1 MSFVWCDIDQR
12 ALCDNAR
19 LFRRLVG
26 DHVIL
31 AMTVKANGYGHGLL
45 ESAAAFLEGG
55 ADWLSVHSIEDAE
68 ALRAAGIEVP
78 IYIMGPIELAA
89 LARADGLDLRM
100 VVYNEETVERLIEL
114 EVDARLHIK
123 IETGNHR
130 QGISADEALRLA
142 VRISSGHAGLKLE
155 GICSH
160 FANIEDTTDH
170 RYARKQLSI
179 FQDAVERLASN
190 GHRIPI
196 RHLSNSAATLLWP
209 DQQLDLVR
217 VGISG
222 YGLWP
227 SKETQIA
234 ASLAGRGDLS
244 LTPAMHWKTR
254 IAQIKIVPAGEFI
267 GYGCTFMTSHIS
279 KIAILP
285 VGYHDGLDRGL
296 SNLGHVLC
304 RGQRAPIRGR
314 VCMNMTMV
322 DVTDIAEVALEDEVV
337 LLGQQGDEVITAEQ
351 HASWSGSINY
361 EVVSRIASHLP
372 RRPFLGG
379 KKENA
384 AAPYRPP
391 QGGELK
397 V

>member
-1 MSFVWCDIDQR
+1 
-12 ALCDNAR
+12 
-19 LFRRLVG
+19 
-26 DHVIL
+26 
-31 AMTVKANGYGHGLL
+31 
-45 ESAAAFLEGG
+45 
-55 ADWLSVHSIEDAE
+55 
-68 ALRAAGIEVP
+68 
-78 IYIMGPIELAA
+78 
-89 LARADGLDLRM
+89 
-100 VVYNEETVERLIEL
+100 
-114 EVDARLHIK
+114 
-123 IETGNHR
+123 
-130 QGISADEALRLA
+130 
-142 VRISSGHAGLKLE
+142 
-155 GICSH
+155 
-160 FANIEDTTDH
+160 
-170 RYARKQLSI
+170 
-179 FQDAVERLASN
+179 
-190 GHRIPI
+190 
-196 RHLSNSAATLLWP
+196 
-209 DQQLDLVR
+209 
-217 VGISG
+217 
-222 YGLWP
+222 
-227 SKETQIA
+227 
-234 ASLAGRGDLS
+234 
-244 LTPAMHWKTR
+244 MHWKTR
-254 IAQIKIVPAGEFI
+254 IAQIKTVPAGEFI

-322 DVTDIAEVALEDEVV
+322 DVTDIAEVGLEDEVV